1 MKTVLKIAAVLS
13 WINLIVWGLFVVIL
27 VLSALSFHSMAFV
40 IFAFFLS
47 AIVLHNYAALQLQK
61 SIRNPAIKLSNHTP
75 TGLRFVGFIALFLG
89 VCYLA
94 NGFALL
100 QDPQGWLKS
109 MQTQAPEFFKTLSV
123 SAIREGGAI
132 ALVLGLCI
140 AVNVLL
146 NFRLLRWYYL
156 VKQSDIS

>member
-1 MKTVLKIAAVLS
+1 MKNTLKISSILT
-13 WINLIVWGLFVVIL
+13 WFNLIVWGLFVIIL
-27 VLSALSFHSMAFV
+27 LLFALSFHSIAFLV
-40 IFAFFLS
+40 IAFFLS

-75 TGLRFVGFIALFLG
+75 TGIRFVGFIALFLG

-94 NGFALL
+94 NGFQVLK
-100 QDPQGWLKS
+100 DPLGYLKLV
-109 MQTQAPEFFKTLSV
+109 QTQAPELFKTLPV
-123 SAIREGGAI
+123 ANIREGGAI
-132 ALVLGLCI
+132 ALGLGICI
-140 AVNVLL
+140 CANVFL

>member
-1 MKTVLKIAAVLS
+1 L
-13 WINLIVWGLFVVIL
+13 VI
-27 VLSALSFHSMAFV
+27 
-40 IFAFFLS
+40 AFFLS

-75 TGLRFVGFIALFLG
+75 TGIRFVGFIALFLG

-94 NGFALL
+94 NGFKVL
-100 QDPQGWLKS
+100 QDPIESLKLV
-109 MQTQAPEFFKTLSV
+109 QAQAPEYFKTV
-123 SAIREGGAI
+123 PVANIRIWGAI
-132 ALVLGLCI
+132 VLMLGMCI
-140 AVNVLL
+140 SVNVFL